1 MMQVILSPFIHSYHV
16 FSAAC
21 NSLRERINLLF
32 QRQDFVLLN
41 GFELLPVDR
50 FQPPGSIPN
59 GGNTCYMALVL
70 QDLAASDAYNEMFNR
85 PLNRQAGESLS
96 HFQQRKLL
104 QNAFCQSLQ
113 KLRQG
118 VNLSLGEVRELKDR
132 LGALGWNQTSRF
144 AKILE
149 RVFPLLFSA
158 PPCDSL
164 EFYHFLR
171 LLLEEEDFTIG
182 SETCGGFYQMWP
194 DPETAPPIGHLRLT
208 LDNLPL
214 REVQDITLLVA
225 RDEALRES
233 LEQNKALPTLWKV
246 DILRTTVGNNG
257 GVNYEQHPV
266 DLKESLELGED
277 RAPLR
282 LMQIQCNRESFAG
295 MRHSYLYRRIETT
308 LGTDKWL
315 KCDDDCITEVPFD
328 EIKRREASYCW
339 GLVFEA

>member
-96 HFQQRKLL
+96 HFQQKKA

-144 AKILE
+144 AKIL
-149 RVFPLLFSA
+149 RACFSFA
-158 PPCDSL
+158 FFCSS
-164 EFYHFLR
+164 LR
-171 LLLEEEDFTIG
+171 L
-182 SETCGGFYQMWP
+182 
-194 DPETAPPIGHLRLT
+194 A
-208 LDNLPL
+208 
-214 REVQDITLLVA
+214 
-225 RDEALRES
+225 
-233 LEQNKALPTLWKV
+233 
-246 DILRTTVGNNG
+246 
-257 GVNYEQHPV
+257 
-266 DLKESLELGED
+266 
-277 RAPLR
+277 
-282 LMQIQCNRESFAG
+282 
-295 MRHSYLYRRIETT
+295 
-308 LGTDKWL
+308 
-315 KCDDDCITEVPFD
+315 
-328 EIKRREASYCW
+328 
-339 GLVFEA
+339 